1 MIRARAFQLANHR
14 QPATVS
20 RVKLVTIH
28 SDGACAG
35 NPGPGGWAAVLE
47 YGQQR
52 KELSGGEPA
61 TTNNRMELTGA
72 IEALRALRERC
83 NVAFYTDSEYVKA
96 GITKGVAFWKR
107 QNWRTVAKTPV
118 KNKDLW
124 IALDELA
131 SHHSITWHWLKG
143 HAGHTENE
151 RCDVLARAAIVEIRK
166 KHSAAQLAAFL
177 AEFKSAQAAAE
188 TAANSQP
195 ALFA

>member
-1 MIRARAFQLANHR
+1 
-14 QPATVS
+14 
-20 RVKLVTIH
+20 VKLVTIH

-47 YGQQR
+47 YGEQR
-52 KELSGGEPA
+52 KEISGGEPA

-96 GITKGVAFWKR
+96 GITKGVVFWKR

-118 KNKDLW
+118 KNKELW

-131 SHHSITWHWLKG
+131 VQHTITCHWLKG

-151 RCDVLARAAIVEIRK
+151 RCDILARAAIAEMRK
-166 KHSAAQLAAFL
+166 RHSPEQLATFLREFKAAQN
-177 AEFKSAQAAAE
+177 AAE
-188 TAANSQP
+188 TAAASQP
-195 ALFA
+195 ALFV